1 MGVERLSVDG
11 AWLITNTIR
20 GDDRGLFLEWF
31 KEDAFAEAVGHPFR
45 LAQANCSVSARGVL
59 RGIHYADVPPGQA
72 KYVTCVSGRVL
83 DVIVDIREGSP
94 TFGAWESVVLDDRTR
109 NAFYLSEGL
118 GHAFLSLEDG
128 STVVYLCSEP
138 YAPSREHEI
147 NPLDPAI
154 GIEWPLPSNELEL
167 SAKDESA
174 PYLEEAK
181 AADRLPSYAECVSYR
196 ATIADSGSAP
206 ISMRA
211 DR

>member
-1 MGVERLSVDG
+1 MGVERLSLEG
-11 AWLITNTIR
+11 AWLITNTIH

-31 KEDAFAEAVGHPFR
+31 QEQVFTDAVGHPLR

-72 KYVTCVSGRVL
+72 KYVTCVKGRVL
-83 DVIVDIREGSP
+83 DVVVDIRDGPP
-94 TFGAWESVVLDDRTR
+94 TFGTWESVVLDDRTR
-109 NAFYLSEGL
+109 NAVYLSEGL

-138 YAPSREHEI
+138 YAPFREHEI

-167 SAKDESA
+167 SAKDNAA
-174 PYLEEAK
+174 PSLEEAK
-181 AADRLPSYAECVSYR
+181 EAGRLPSYGECVSYR
-196 ATIADSGSAP
+196 AIIADSGSAP
-206 ISMRA
+206 ISTRA